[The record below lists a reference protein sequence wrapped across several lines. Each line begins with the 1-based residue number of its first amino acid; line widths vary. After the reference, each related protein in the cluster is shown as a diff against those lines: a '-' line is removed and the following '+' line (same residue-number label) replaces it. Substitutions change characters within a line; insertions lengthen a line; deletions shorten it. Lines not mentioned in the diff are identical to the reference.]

1 MNNPTTGMTWSTKLL
16 WQMPLAA
23 LVMAGIGIA
32 FQLLLSLVFT
42 TQPAWNTSLVLI
54 MAAVGF
60 FGRYSDH
67 RREQRAARQAPQTLV
82 DPPL

>member
-1 MNNPTTGMTWSTKLL
+1 MNTPTTGMTRNTKLL

-23 LVMAGIGIA
+23 LAMAAVGVI
-32 FQLLLSLVFT
+32 FQFLLSLIFT
-42 TQPAWNTSLVLI
+42 TQPRWDTSLVVL
-54 MAAVGF
+54 MAAVGL